1 MKAFIYTGGNVNTQN
16 ITERPAAKDLRIAAD
31 GGYANALALGQK
43 VDILL
48 GDFDSYTE
56 KLPEDVEVI
65 RVPAEKDF
73 TDTQLAVSTA
83 IERGA
88 DEIVIIGGLRG
99 RLDHTLST
107 ISILQR
113 LWKMR
118 IHAIATDGI
127 NRVRYIDSSSTLI
140 ARSQYKYVSVLA
152 VSEMLKGVSIE
163 GCKYPLKKAR
173 IDREHQF
180 AVSNEIEGNCA
191 LISVRKGACYV
202 IESTDEIK

>member
-56 KLPEDVEVI
+56 KLPDDVEII

-152 VSEMLKGVSIE
+152 VSETLKGVSIE

-191 LISVRKGACYV
+191 LISVRNGACYV